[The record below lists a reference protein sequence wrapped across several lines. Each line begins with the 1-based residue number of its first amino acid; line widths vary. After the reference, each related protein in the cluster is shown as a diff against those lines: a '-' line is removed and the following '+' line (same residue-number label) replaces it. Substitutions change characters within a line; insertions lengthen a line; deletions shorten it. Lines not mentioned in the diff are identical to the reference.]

1 MTLVNRLAKYFK
13 YCLYEEAKISA
24 FSNLHKETEKKTL
37 IEKKN
42 KRHINK
48 IK

>member
-1 MTLVNRLAKYFK
+1 MNIINMVIAIY
-13 YCLYEEAKISA
+13 
-24 FSNLHKETEKKTL
+24 KETEKKTL